1 MLFALRMED
10 AKEVSYAHRLA
21 MRIHAALGNR
31 ADVARQF
38 ALCQKILLEEVDAP
52 PSPQTEELYATLM
65 Q

>member
-1 MLFALRMED
+1 VLAEDPSMED
-10 AKEVSYAHRLA
+10 AHRLA

-38 ALCQKILLEEVDAP
+38 ALCQKVLLEEVAAP
-52 PSPQTEELYATLM
+52 PSPQTEELYASLM